1 MDTYNIKIP
10 TVDVEKVTN
19 IKYPNLTPLIFMD
32 TDNNEVSV
40 VIISADR
47 AIWFS
52 NDGLICQSDLA
63 YFNEPHIKFIRAFQ
77 PGDELII
84 KK

>member
-1 MDTYNIKIP
+1 MYTYKITVP

-19 IKYPNLTPLIFMD
+19 VKYPNLTPLIFMD
-32 TDNNEVSV
+32 TDNDEVSV

-47 AIWFS
+47 AIWFG
-52 NDGLICQSDLA
+52 NDGVICTSDLS
-63 YFNEPHIKFIRAFQ
+63 YFNEPQVKFIRAFQ
-77 PGDELII
+77 PGDELTI